1 MSNRERREPR
11 ILTRAEREAREA
23 FRADEAKKA
32 LTDYEKAQQEFH
44 LNRERLKAERLAREA
59 EAIRQASALVR

>member
-1 MSNRERREPR
+1 MNNRERREPR
-11 ILTRAEREAREA
+11 RLTRTEREAREA

-32 LTDYEKAQQEFH
+32 LTGYEKRSRNF